1 MQDLVLRPLALR
13 FQRERWVTREG
24 RTVVAPLPP
33 GITGH
38 FEPERRRFV
47 LAQDH
52 HGQVSVPR
60 LVALLT
66 AIGLAVSKRQSLPR

>member
-1 MQDLVLRPLALR
+1 SWIPKRILENRYASDDELDLNDPHV
-13 FQRERWVTREG
+13 
-24 RTVVAPLPP
+24 

-38 FEPERRRFV
+38 FGPERHRFV

-52 HGQVSVPR
+52 HGQVSVLR